1 MEELMHIPTQL
12 RLLKRERQV
21 ANDLYIRVGQ
31 EMVAVGRECE
41 TTEDELVAQTLK
53 ARYANLEQ
61 QAQRLRSVRANLT
74 SIINQE
80 RNRMRMYF

>member
-1 MEELMHIPTQL
+1 MEELMHIPTSL

-31 EMVAVGRECE
+31 ALVATGRECE

-61 QAQRLRSVRANLT
+61 QAQRLGTVRANLT
-74 SIINQE
+74 SMINQE
-80 RNRMRMYF
+80 RNRLKMYF